1 MIIGYQGSKGSY
13 SYEASNQILK
23 NLSPPTTF
31 SINGFTLSE
40 NVIDALKKGEINF
53 AVLPVENS
61 IIGNID
67 INTELIQKNDIQ
79 AVQEFYLKIEHVLYS
94 KNPTNISGIEKV
106 YSHPAALAQCHD
118 YIKLHNLT
126 PMVEFDTGG
135 ACQKMIKSKYPE
147 KSAIIAGPQCRH
159 IWNIHEVSNC
169 IQNTNDNYTR
179 FLLLKN
185 GTLKVKD
192 YNKGNKFSVN
202 FISFVTSSS

>member
-79 AVQEFYLKIEHVLYS
+79 AVQEFYLKISFLC
-94 KNPTNISGIEKV
+94 
-106 YSHPAALAQCHD
+106 L
-118 YIKLHNLT
+118 
-126 PMVEFDTGG
+126 
-135 ACQKMIKSKYPE
+135 KS
-147 KSAIIAGPQCRH
+147 IR
-159 IWNIHEVSNC
+159 
-169 IQNTNDNYTR
+169 
-179 FLLLKN
+179 
-185 GTLKVKD
+185 
-192 YNKGNKFSVN
+192 
-202 FISFVTSSS
+202 